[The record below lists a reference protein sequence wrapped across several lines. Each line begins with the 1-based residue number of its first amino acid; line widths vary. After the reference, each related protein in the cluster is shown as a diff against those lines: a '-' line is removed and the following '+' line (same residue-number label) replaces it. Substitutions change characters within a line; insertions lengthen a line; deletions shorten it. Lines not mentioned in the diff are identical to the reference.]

1 MSDKRPTPFWCSAG
15 SCDAETYASCEGC
28 VACDPYLWNRH
39 HNQTNTATSDQTAK
53 EDAGKPQLSLVP
65 CQIIRDIAVVR
76 AYGKQKYGDSE
87 NWRQVGPERYVNAL
101 YRHWLAFVEDP
112 TGRDRESGLPH
123 LWHLACNA
131 AFLCEFYKDSFRDV
145 MLS

>member
-1 MSDKRPTPFWCSAG
+1 MSDKRPTPPWCIAMTCHRDSQCYCL
-15 SCDAETYASCEGC
+15 SCLL
-28 VACDPYLWNRH
+28 CDPQIWSRH
-39 HNQTNTATSDQTAK
+39 HNENTGNAQDQTAK
-53 EDAGKPQLSLVP
+53 ADAGKPRLSLVP

-87 NWRQVGPERYVNAL
+87 NWRQVGPERYADAL

-131 AFLCEFYKDSFRDV
+131 AFLCEFYKDSFQDV